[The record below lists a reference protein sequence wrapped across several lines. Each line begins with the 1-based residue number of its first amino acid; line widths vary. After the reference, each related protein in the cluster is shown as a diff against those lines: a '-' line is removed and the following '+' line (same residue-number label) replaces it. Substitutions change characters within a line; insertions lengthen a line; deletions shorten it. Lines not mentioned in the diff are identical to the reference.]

1 MTDPDGGALDAV
13 LRAAGTVRRDPAAD
27 QRLFA
32 DVWDRIEA
40 SIDDD
45 TATTAE
51 GFRQRRLDLIA
62 DRDATARR
70 RRRAAR
76 VASVTLAVVVA
87 GAGTAAAAEFLA
99 TRTGEHNSGWEVGAG
114 GSGEIFDRSGTNLRR
129 VVEEATAD
137 IRFAP
142 GYDTERAAVLDRAGA
157 PDPGTAISESH
168 LRSDIAGAAV
178 CTWAD
183 AWVAADH
190 AGDVAARAQTAET
203 LTEAVTWEP
212 FLTFATD
219 HQEPTP
225 ADSPPEASY
234 RWWLLPLAQAA
245 AAGDRQ
251 AVFDVVADS
260 HACGPEVI
268 PVIDADPAYRWHGVR

>member
-1 MTDPDGGALDAV
+1 MTDPDGGALDAL
-13 LRAAGTVRRDPAAD
+13 LRAAGTVRRDPAD
-27 QRLFA
+27 DERLFA

-45 TATTAE
+45 TGTAGDE
-51 GFRQRRLDLIA
+51 FQQRRLDLIA
-62 DRDATARR
+62 DRDAVTRR

-76 VASVTLAVVVA
+76 MASVTLAVLVA
-87 GAGTAAAAEFLA
+87 GAGTAAAAEYLA
-99 TRTGEHNSGWEVGAG
+99 TRTGEHNSGWEIGAG
-114 GSGEIFDRSGTNLRR
+114 GSGEILDRSGSDLRQ

-142 GYDTERAAVLDRAGA
+142 GYDTERATVLDRAGA
-157 PDPGTAISESH
+157 PDPRTAISESH
-168 LRSDIAGAAV
+168 LRSDVAGAAV

-190 AGDVAARAQTAET
+190 AGDAAARAQTAAT
-203 LTEAVTWEP
+203 LSEAVTWEP
-212 FLTFATD
+212 FLTFAAD
-219 HQEPTP
+219 HQEPIP
-225 ADSPPEASY
+225 ADSAREASY

-251 AVFDVVADS
+251 AVLDVVADS
-260 HACGPEVI
+260 HACAPEVI
-268 PVIDADPAYRWHGVR
+268 PVIDADSAYRWHGAR